1 MTHAAHNSQMYQ
13 VESTSDLH
21 AAYGT
26 TQPYS
31 RNNTSHRTSVQ
42 TFIMH
47 SDAQLHVIVMVT
59 CVHAHPLY
67 SCIVEHKIM
76 QPAPAMIMRYCIS
89 QGEKA

>member
-1 MTHAAHNSQMYQ
+1 MTHAAHNSQMHQ

-26 TQPYS
+26 AQPYS
-31 RNNTSHRTSVQ
+31 RNNTSHRTSVH

-47 SDAQLHVIVMVT
+47 SDAQLHVTVMVT

-67 SCIVEHKIM
+67 SCIVKHKIM
-76 QPAPAMIMRYCIS
+76 QLTCGSLLR
-89 QGEKA
+89 Q